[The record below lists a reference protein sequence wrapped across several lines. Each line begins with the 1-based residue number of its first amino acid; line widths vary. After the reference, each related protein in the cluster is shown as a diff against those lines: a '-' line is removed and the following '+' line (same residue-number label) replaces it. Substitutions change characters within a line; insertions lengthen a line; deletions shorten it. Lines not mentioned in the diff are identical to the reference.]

1 MIHTQARAL
10 KNRTFEPYGHARVA
24 VGGMMEGRGSFGGLL
39 EWQKAPEPLAQPPY
53 DAHTGPSPKK
63 KKKKP
68 NLGVNGGLQS
78 ATGAWGWGWGVW
90 PVPPSRWARQ

>member
-53 DAHTGPSPKK
+53 DAHTGPSPQKEK
-63 KKKKP
+63 EKTQSGRKWWP
-68 NLGVNGGLQS
+68 AERHRRVGVGLGCL
-78 ATGAWGWGWGVW
+78 
-90 PVPPSRWARQ
+90 ARSP